1 MRLCM
6 NALQPVYQF
15 VDRTILQDFVNSL
28 LVEALIPEQFIV
40 DFATAQTVLH
50 QYGFDLKQLFKADF
64 EQQFFVLVH
73 EKNQQGLVIFSVTKA
88 VTQAWCYSAK
98 SDILYLEHVSDHSKI
113 KTIELLALFE
123 FLQASGIFKHCHA
136 DKVQAFADQIQ
147 QCLKQYSL
155 LQQHQVNAHD
165 LLKQNSAQVFR
176 ILEQYAGYRDRPYHP
191 LSKLKEGLS
200 QQEYMQ
206 YCPEFAQELCIHWIA
221 VHKDKMMF
229 GRGVVDI
236 FTQQPSQIIIN
247 RAERYQLKQEMFQRG
262 LSETHIAMPIHPW
275 QFQHL
280 FHQFYAEDVA
290 TGICQP
296 LRFISQGMYASA
308 SMRSLLSEEIP
319 QESLKL
325 PIGIK
330 ALGSLRFLPIVKMI
344 NGEKNQKLLQ
354 QAQQKD
360 PVLQQKLWLCEETQW
375 WSYLPE
381 KQQDRT
387 ADNEWLF
394 VEKPTHLAAQ
404 RRHIPPELLQ
414 QPYQLIPMA
423 SLGHRISGQPTVFEY
438 IFKLQQL
445 EHSPENILDQFAQL
459 CSCFFEVN
467 LRLFRLGLMG
477 EIHGQNLCLVLKD
490 GQFDGLMFRD
500 HDSLR
505 IYLPWLLQNGLED
518 PNYLSPHDFRNTLYH
533 DSVEELLFYIQT
545 LGIQVNLACIVDT
558 LANHDQITALKLW
571 HVLAEQLQQVLEK
584 LDFQPNIR
592 SQLQAL
598 LFDAPQWPYK
608 QLLRPL
614 LEQETRIGSM
624 PSGIGQTQNPLRQM
638 FGK

>member
-1 MRLCM
+1 M
-6 NALQPVYQF
+6 NALRPVYQLT
-15 VDRTILQDFVNSL
+15 DRTILQDFVNAL
-28 LVEALIPEQFIV
+28 LVEALIPEHSVV
-40 DFATAQTVLH
+40 DDSTAQAKLDGF
-50 QYGFDLKQLFKADF
+50 GFDLKQQFSNTL
-64 EQQFFVLVH
+64 EQQYFVLLPEQHSQYVVIFPVQQGIAQPWSFAA
-73 EKNQQGLVIFSVTKA
+73 ESEIVRVETGNQQIQIHSIELFELFECLQQIGLFQHCQADKLKIFSA
-88 VTQAWCYSAK
+88 
-98 SDILYLEHVSDHSKI
+98 
-113 KTIELLALFE
+113 
-123 FLQASGIFKHCHA
+123 
-136 DKVQAFADQIQ
+136 QIQ
-147 QCLKQYSL
+147 KCLQQYRL

-165 LLKQNSAQVFR
+165 LIHQSSAQVFR

-206 YCPEFAQELCIHWIA
+206 YCPEFAQELSIHWVA

-229 GRGVVDI
+229 GAGVEDI
-236 FTQQPSQIIIN
+236 FTQQPSQIFIN

-262 LSETHIAMPIHPW
+262 LSETHIAMPVHPW

-280 FHQFYAEDVA
+280 FQQFFAEDIA
-290 TGICQP
+290 AGICQP
-296 LRFISQGMYASA
+296 LNFVSKGMYASA

-344 NGEKNQKLLQ
+344 NGEKNQKLLR

-360 PVLQQKLWLCEETQW
+360 PILQQKLWLCEETQW

-381 KQQDRT
+381 KQQDRS

-404 RRHIPPELLQ
+404 RRHIPVELLQ

-423 SLGHRISGQPTVFEY
+423 SLGHTISGQPTVFDY
-438 IFKLQQL
+438 ILQLQQL
-445 EHSPENILDQFAQL
+445 QNDAIQVLDQFAKL
-459 CSCFFEVN
+459 CACFFEVN

-477 EIHGQNLCLVLKD
+477 EIHGQNLCLVLKN

-505 IYLPWLLQNGLED
+505 IYLPWVLQNGLDD
-518 PNYLSPHDFRNTLYH
+518 PDYLSPHDFRNTLYH
-533 DSVEELLFYIQT
+533 DSAEALLFYIQT
-545 LGIQVNLACIVDT
+545 LGIQVNLGCIVEA
-558 LANHDQITALKLW
+558 LAKYYQIPADQLW
-571 HVLAEQLQQVLEK
+571 QVLAEQLQQILEK
-584 LDFQPNIR
+584 LDFQPEIQY
-592 SQLQAL
+592 QLQAL
-598 LFDAPQWPYK
+598 LFESPNWPYK
-608 QLLRPL
+608 QLIRPL
-614 LEQETRIGSM
+614 LEQDTRIGSM
-624 PSGIGQTQNPLRQM
+624 PSGVGETRNPLWHVLAQSE
-638 FGK
+638 

>member
-1 MRLCM
+1 M
-6 NALQPVYQF
+6 NALQPVYQLT
-15 VDRTILQDFVNSL
+15 DRTILQDFVNAL
-28 LVEALIPEQFIV
+28 LVEALIPEQYVV
-40 DFATAQTVLH
+40 DYSTAQAKLDVFA
-50 QYGFDLKQLFKADF
+50 FDLKQQFNHML
-64 EQQFFVLVH
+64 EQQYFVLLPEQHSHDVVIFPV
-73 EKNQQGLVIFSVTKA
+73 QQGTIQSWSFAAESEILRIETGNNQAQIHSIELFELFECLQQIGLFQHCQVDRLQIFS
-88 VTQAWCYSAK
+88 
-98 SDILYLEHVSDHSKI
+98 E
-113 KTIELLALFE
+113 
-123 FLQASGIFKHCHA
+123 
-136 DKVQAFADQIQ
+136 QIQ
-147 QCLKQYSL
+147 KCLQQYRL
-155 LQQHQVNAHD
+155 LHQHQVNAHD
-165 LLKQNSAQVFR
+165 LIHKSSAQVFR

-200 QQEYMQ
+200 QQEYLQ
-206 YCPEFAQELCIHWIA
+206 YCPEFAQELRIYWVA

-229 GRGVVDI
+229 GAGVEDI
-236 FTQQPSQIIIN
+236 FTQQPSQIFIN

-262 LSETHIAMPIHPW
+262 LSETHIAMPVHPW

-280 FHQFYAEDVA
+280 FQQIFAEDITA
-290 TGICQP
+290 GICHP
-296 LRFISQGMYASA
+296 LNFISKGMYASA
-308 SMRSLLSEEIP
+308 SMRSLLSEKIP

-344 NGEKNQKLLQ
+344 NGEKNQNLLR

-381 KQQDRT
+381 KQQDRS

-404 RRHIPPELLQ
+404 RRHIPVELLQ

-423 SLGHRISGQPTVFEY
+423 SLGHTISGQPAVFDY
-438 IFKLQQL
+438 ILQLQQQQ
-445 EHSPENILDQFAQL
+445 NDAAQVLDQFAKL
-459 CSCFFEVN
+459 CACFFEVN

-477 EIHGQNLCLVLKD
+477 EIHGQNLCLVLKH

-505 IYLPWLLQNGLED
+505 IYLPWVLQNGLDD
-518 PNYLSPHDFRNTLYH
+518 PDYLSPHDFRNTLYH
-533 DSVEELLFYIQT
+533 DSAEALLFYIQT
-545 LGIQVNLACIVDT
+545 LGIQVNLGCIVET
-558 LANHDQITALKLW
+558 LAKYYQIAADQLW

-584 LDFQPNIR
+584 LDFQPEIQ

-598 LFDAPQWPYK
+598 LFESPHWPYK
-608 QLLRPL
+608 QLIRPL
-614 LEQETRIGSM
+614 LEQDTRIGSM
-624 PSGIGQTQNPLRQM
+624 PSGIGKTRNPLWHVLAQSA
-638 FGK
+638 

>member
-1 MRLCM
+1 M
-6 NALQPVYQF
+6 NALQPVYQLT
-15 VDRTILQDFVNSL
+15 DRTILQDFVNAL
-28 LVEALIPEQFIV
+28 LVEALIPEHSV
-40 DFATAQTVLH
+40 VNSSTAQAKLDGF
-50 QYGFDLKQLFKADF
+50 GFDLKQQFNNTL
-64 EQQFFVLVH
+64 EQQYFVLLPEQHSQYVVIFPVQQGITQPWSFAA
-73 EKNQQGLVIFSVTKA
+73 ESEILRVETGNQQTQVHSIELFELFECLQQIGLFQHCQTDKLQIFSA
-88 VTQAWCYSAK
+88 
-98 SDILYLEHVSDHSKI
+98 
-113 KTIELLALFE
+113 
-123 FLQASGIFKHCHA
+123 
-136 DKVQAFADQIQ
+136 QIQ
-147 QCLKQYSL
+147 KCLQQYRL

-165 LLKQNSAQVFR
+165 LIHQSSVQVFR

-200 QQEYMQ
+200 QQEYLQ
-206 YCPEFAQELCIHWIA
+206 YCPEFAQELNIHWVA

-229 GRGVVDI
+229 GAGVEDI
-236 FTQQPSQIIIN
+236 FTQQPSQIFIN

-280 FHQFYAEDVA
+280 FQQFFAEDIA
-290 TGICQP
+290 AGICQP
-296 LRFISQGMYASA
+296 LNFVSKGMYASA
-308 SMRSLLSEEIP
+308 SMRSLLSKEIP

-344 NGEKNQKLLQ
+344 NGEKNQKLLR

-360 PVLQQKLWLCEETQW
+360 PILQQKLWLCEETQW

-381 KQQDRT
+381 KQQDRS

-404 RRHIPPELLQ
+404 RRHIPVELLQ

-423 SLGHRISGQPTVFEY
+423 SLGHTISGQPAVFDY
-438 IFKLQQL
+438 ILQLQQL
-445 EHSPENILDQFAQL
+445 QNDAAQVLEQFAKL
-459 CSCFFEVN
+459 CACFFEVN

-477 EIHGQNLCLVLKD
+477 EIHGQNLCLVLKN

-505 IYLPWLLQNGLED
+505 IYLPWVLQNGLDD
-518 PNYLSPHDFRNTLYH
+518 PDYLSPHDFRNTLYH
-533 DSVEELLFYIQT
+533 DSAEALLFYIQT
-545 LGIQVNLACIVDT
+545 LGIQVNLGCIVET
-558 LANHDQITALKLW
+558 LAKYYQIPADQLW
-571 HVLAEQLQQVLEK
+571 QVLAEQLQQVLEK
-584 LDFQPNIR
+584 LDFQPEIH

-598 LFDAPQWPYK
+598 LFESPNWPYK
-608 QLLRPL
+608 QLIRPL
-614 LEQETRIGSM
+614 LEQDTRIGSM
-624 PSGIGQTQNPLRQM
+624 PSGIGETRNPLWHVLAQSA
-638 FGK
+638 

>member
-1 MRLCM
+1 
-6 NALQPVYQF
+6 
-15 VDRTILQDFVNSL
+15 
-28 LVEALIPEQFIV
+28 
-40 DFATAQTVLH
+40 
-50 QYGFDLKQLFKADF
+50 
-64 EQQFFVLVH
+64 
-73 EKNQQGLVIFSVTKA
+73 
-88 VTQAWCYSAK
+88 
-98 SDILYLEHVSDHSKI
+98 
-113 KTIELLALFE
+113 
-123 FLQASGIFKHCHA
+123 
-136 DKVQAFADQIQ
+136 
-147 QCLKQYSL
+147 
-155 LQQHQVNAHD
+155 
-165 LLKQNSAQVFR
+165 
-176 ILEQYAGYRDRPYHP
+176 
-191 LSKLKEGLS
+191 
-200 QQEYMQ
+200 
-206 YCPEFAQELCIHWIA
+206 
-221 VHKDKMMF
+221 
-229 GRGVVDI
+229 
-236 FTQQPSQIIIN
+236 
-247 RAERYQLKQEMFQRG
+247 
-262 LSETHIAMPIHPW
+262 
-275 QFQHL
+275 
-280 FHQFYAEDVA
+280 
-290 TGICQP
+290 
-296 LRFISQGMYASA
+296 
-308 SMRSLLSEEIP
+308 
-319 QESLKL
+319 
-325 PIGIK
+325 
-330 ALGSLRFLPIVKMI
+330 MI

-438 IFKLQQL
+438 VLKLQQL
-445 EHSPENILDQFAQL
+445 EHSPENILDQFTQL

-518 PNYLSPHDFRNTLYH
+518 PEYLSPHDFRNTLYH

-584 LDFQPNIR
+584 LDFQPNVR

-598 LFDAPQWPYK
+598 FFDAPQWPYK

-624 PSGIGQTQNPLRQM
+624 PSGIGRTQNPLRQV

>member
-1 MRLCM
+1 M
-6 NALQPVYQF
+6 NALQPVYQLT
-15 VDRTILQDFVNSL
+15 DRTILQDFVNAL
-28 LVEALIPEQFIV
+28 LVEELIPEQYVV
-40 DFATAQTVLH
+40 DFAMAQAKLS
-50 QYGFDLKQLFKADF
+50 GFDTDLEQYFNERI
-64 EQQFFVLVH
+64 EQQYFVLLLEQQSKRCVFFPV
-73 EKNQQGLVIFSVTKA
+73 NQGIAQPWCFFAESEILLVDQMNDQGQLQS
-88 VTQAWCYSAK
+88 
-98 SDILYLEHVSDHSKI
+98 
-113 KTIELLALFE
+113 IELLELFQY
-123 FLQASGIFKHCHA
+123 LQDMGVFQHCQTN
-136 DKVQAFADQIQ
+136 KIQNFADQIQ
-147 QCLKQYSL
+147 KCLQQYRL
-155 LQQHQVNAHD
+155 LQQHKVNTHE
-165 LLKQNSAQVFR
+165 LMHQSSAQIFR

-200 QQEYMQ
+200 QQEYLQ
-206 YCPEFAQELCIHWIA
+206 YCPEFAQELSIHWVA

-229 GRGVVDI
+229 GAGVEDI
-236 FTQQPSQIIIN
+236 FTQQPSQIFIN
-247 RAERYQLKQEMFQRG
+247 RAERHQLKQEMFQRG
-262 LSETHIAMPIHPW
+262 LSESHIAMPVHPW

-280 FHQFYAEDVA
+280 FEQFFAEDVA
-290 TGICQP
+290 LGICQP
-296 LRFISQGMYASA
+296 LNFISNGMYASA
-308 SMRSLLSEEIP
+308 SMRSLLSEYIP

-344 NGEKNQKLLQ
+344 NGEKNQKLLL

-381 KQQDRT
+381 KQQDRS

-423 SLGHRISGQPTVFEY
+423 SLGHKISGQPTVFDY
-438 IFKLQQL
+438 ILQRQGL
-445 EHSPENILDQFAQL
+445 SNGTVEVLDQFAQL
-459 CSCFFEVN
+459 CACFFEVN

-477 EIHGQNLCLVLKD
+477 EIHGQNLCLVFKD

-505 IYLPWLLQNGLED
+505 IYLPWVLQNGLDD
-518 PNYLSPHDFRNTLYH
+518 PDYLSPHDFRNTLYH

-545 LGIQVNLACIVDT
+545 LGIQVNLGCIVDT
-558 LANHDQITALKLW
+558 LANHYQIEVREFWK
-571 HVLAEQLQQVLEK
+571 VLAVELQQILEQ
-584 LDFQPNIR
+584 LDFQPEIR
-592 SQLQAL
+592 KQLQRL
-598 LFDAPQWPYK
+598 LFESPHWPYK

-624 PSGIGQTQNPLRQM
+624 PSGIGKTSNPLWQV
-638 FGK
+638 FNQS

>member
-1 MRLCM
+1 M
-6 NALQPVYQF
+6 NALQPVYQL
-15 VDRTILQDFVNSL
+15 VDRTILQDFVNAL
-28 LVEALIPEQFIV
+28 LVETLIPESAIMNS
-40 DFATAQTVLH
+40 TAAQAELY
-50 QYGFDLKQLFKADF
+50 QYDYDLKNQPEIGSD
-64 EQQFFVLVH
+64 QQYFVLLP
-73 EKNQQGLVIFSVTKA
+73 EQNQQRLVIFA
-88 VTQAWCYSAK
+88 VKKGIAQAWCFDADSE
-98 SDILYLEHVSDHSKI
+98 ILLLDRSHDQVQNNS
-113 KTIELLALFE
+113 IELFELFE
-123 FLQASGIFKHCHA
+123 YLQNAGLFKHCHA
-136 DKVQAFADQIQ
+136 DKLQGFANQIQ
-147 QCLKQYSL
+147 KCLKQYSL
-155 LQQHQVNAHD
+155 LSQHQVNAHD
-165 LLKQNSAQVFR
+165 LINQNSAQVFR

-200 QQEYMQ
+200 QQEYVQ
-206 YCPEFAQELCIHWIA
+206 YCPEFAHELSIHWVA

-229 GRGVVDI
+229 GAGVDDI
-236 FTQQPSQIIIN
+236 FTQQPSQIFIN
-247 RAERYQLKQEMFQRG
+247 RTERHQLKQEMFQRG
-262 LSETHIAMPIHPW
+262 LSETHIAMPVHPW
-275 QFQHL
+275 QYQHL
-280 FHQFYAEDVA
+280 FDQFYADDVTA
-290 TGICQP
+290 GICQP
-296 LRFISQGMYASA
+296 LNFISKGMYASA

-354 QAQQKD
+354 QAQQID

-404 RRHIPPELLQ
+404 RRHIPVELLQ

-423 SLGHRISGQPTVFEY
+423 SLGHKIQGQPAVFDY
-438 IFKLQQL
+438 ILQYQQI
-445 EHSPENILDQFAQL
+445 ENSPEHVLNQFARL

-505 IYLPWLLQNGLED
+505 IYLPWVLQNGLHD
-518 PNYLSPHDFRNTLYH
+518 PDYLSPHDFRNTLYH
-533 DSVEELLFYIQT
+533 DSVEALLFYIQT
-545 LGIQVNLACIVDT
+545 LGIQVNLGCIVDT
-558 LANHDQITALKLW
+558 LAKHYQIVELELW
-571 HVLAEQLQQVLEK
+571 RVLAEQLQDVLAK
-584 LDFQPNIR
+584 LDFPPEIQ
-592 SQLQAL
+592 SQLQSL
-598 LFDAPQWPYK
+598 LFESPQWPYK

-614 LEQETRIGSM
+614 LEQDTRIGSM
-624 PSGIGQTQNPLRQM
+624 PSGIGETQNPLWQISADRD
-638 FGK
+638 

>member
-1 MRLCM
+1 M
-6 NALQPVYQF
+6 NALQPVYQLT
-15 VDRTILQDFVNSL
+15 DRTILQDFVNAL
-28 LVEALIPEQFIV
+28 LVEALIPEHFVV
-40 DFATAQTVLH
+40 DDSTAQAKLDAF
-50 QYGFDLKQLFKADF
+50 GFDLKQQFNNTL
-64 EQQFFVLVH
+64 EQQYFVLLPEQHSQYVVIFPVQQGIAQPWSFAA
-73 EKNQQGLVIFSVTKA
+73 ESEILRVETSNQQTQIHSIELFELFECLQQIGLFQHCQADKLQIFS
-88 VTQAWCYSAK
+88 
-98 SDILYLEHVSDHSKI
+98 E
-113 KTIELLALFE
+113 
-123 FLQASGIFKHCHA
+123 
-136 DKVQAFADQIQ
+136 QIQ
-147 QCLKQYSL
+147 KCLQQYRL

-165 LLKQNSAQVFR
+165 LIHQSSAQVFR

-206 YCPEFAQELCIHWIA
+206 YCPEFAQELSIHWVA

-229 GRGVVDI
+229 GAGVEDI
-236 FTQQPSQIIIN
+236 FRQQPSQIFIN

-262 LSETHIAMPIHPW
+262 LSETHIAMPVHPW

-280 FHQFYAEDVA
+280 FQQFFAEDIA
-290 TGICQP
+290 AGICQP
-296 LRFISQGMYASA
+296 LNFVSKGMYASA
-308 SMRSLLSEEIP
+308 SMRSLLSKEIP

-344 NGEKNQKLLQ
+344 NGEKNQKLLR

-360 PVLQQKLWLCEETQW
+360 PILQQKLWLCEETQW

-381 KQQDRT
+381 KQQDRS

-404 RRHIPPELLQ
+404 RRHIPVELLQ

-423 SLGHRISGQPTVFEY
+423 SLGHTISGQPAVFDY
-438 IFKLQQL
+438 ILQLQQL
-445 EHSPENILDQFAQL
+445 QNDAAQVLEQFAKL
-459 CSCFFEVN
+459 CACFFEVN

-477 EIHGQNLCLVLKD
+477 EIHGQNLCLVLKN

-505 IYLPWLLQNGLED
+505 IYLPWVLQNGLDD
-518 PNYLSPHDFRNTLYH
+518 PDYLSPHDFRNTLYH
-533 DSVEELLFYIQT
+533 DSAEALLFYIQT
-545 LGIQVNLACIVDT
+545 LGIQVNLGCIVET
-558 LANHDQITALKLW
+558 LAKYYQIPADQLW
-571 HVLAEQLQQVLEK
+571 QVLAEQLQQVLEK
-584 LDFQPNIR
+584 LDFQPEIH

-598 LFDAPQWPYK
+598 LFESPNWPYK
-608 QLLRPL
+608 QLIRPL
-614 LEQETRIGSM
+614 LEQDTRIGSM
-624 PSGIGQTQNPLRQM
+624 PSGIGETRNPLWHVLAQSA
-638 FGK
+638 

>member
-15 VDRTILQDFVNSL
+15 VDRTILQDFVNAL
-28 LVEALIPEQFIV
+28 LVEELIPEQYVI
-40 DFATAQTVLH
+40 DFTAAQTVLH
-50 QYGFDLKQLFKADF
+50 KCGFDLRKIFKTEF
-64 EQQFFVLVH
+64 EQQHFVLLR
-73 EKNQQGLVIFSVTKA
+73 EQKQQSLVIFPVKKA
-88 VTQAWCYSAK
+88 VTQAWCYVAK
-98 SDILYLEHVSDHSKI
+98 SEILYLERSNDLPQI
-113 KTIELLALFE
+113 KTIELFELFE
-123 FLQASGIFKHCHA
+123 YLQESGFFKHCHA
-136 DKVQAFADQIQ
+136 DKVQTFADQIQ
-147 QCLKQYSL
+147 QCLKQYRL

-165 LLKQNSAQVFR
+165 LLNQSSAQVFR

-206 YCPEFAQELCIHWIA
+206 YCPEFAQELCIHWVA

-229 GRGVVDI
+229 GDGITDI
-236 FTQQPSQIIIN
+236 FTQQPSQIFIH

-296 LRFISQGMYASA
+296 LNFTSKSMYASA
-308 SMRSLLSEEIP
+308 SMRSLLSEKIP
-319 QESLKL
+319 QQSLKL

-354 QAQQKD
+354 QAQQQD
-360 PVLQQKLWLCEETQW
+360 PVLQKKLWLCEETQW

-381 KQQDRT
+381 KQQDRS

-423 SLGHRISGQPTVFEY
+423 SLGHTISGQPAVFEY
-438 IFKLQQL
+438 ILKLQKN
-445 EHSPENILDQFAQL
+445 ENSTESMLDQFAQL

-477 EIHGQNLCLVLKD
+477 EIHGQNLCLVIKN

-505 IYLPWLLQNGLED
+505 IYLPWVLQNGLED

-545 LGIQVNLACIVDT
+545 LGIQVNLGCIVET
-558 LANHDQITALKLW
+558 LANHYQIAEQKLW
-571 HVLAEQLQQVLEK
+571 CVIAEQLQQVLEQ
-584 LDFQPNIR
+584 LDFQSDIR
-592 SQLQAL
+592 TQLQSL
-598 LFDAPQWPYK
+598 LFDVHQWPYK

-624 PSGIGQTQNPLRQM
+624 PSGIGKTQNPLRQALA
-638 FGK
+638 K